1 MLSYSEARYVITEI
15 SRIPFYR
22 QCIAKYQTQIDDLEK
37 EKINLSMPTS
47 PNGHESIGEAK
58 GNAVGDYT
66 RQLIEIIAKQDEV
79 KREQFHFI
87 GMLKKAEAYLDELMH
102 SPNADYVRDYLITKD
117 KRSLQK
123 KYDISNAYDR
133 MVRIIRSEVN
143 KF

>member
-15 SRIPFYR
+15 SRIDFYR

-37 EKINLSMPTS
+37 EKLDLTVPTS

-58 GNAVGDYT
+58 GNAVSDYT
-66 RQLIEIIAKQDEV
+66 RQLIDIIARQDEI
-79 KREQFHFI
+79 KKEQFHFI
-87 GMLKKAEAYLDELMH
+87 GMLKKAEAYLDELMR
-102 SPNADYVRDYLITKD
+102 SPNADYVEDYLKTRD
-117 KRSLQK
+117 KRSLQE